1 MLRDF
6 LLQEILD
13 RDGVNVYSNQRYV
26 EEAREMPEVR
36 ADHPNDVFLFD
47 SSKYDNPTTNPF
59 GVLAMA
65 GKSIDTEYL
74 TMNWDWKEWAL
85 AALVRAI
92 KTFFQTFAGFIAV
105 GAAMS
110 DIEWLKAL
118 SVSGV
123 AFILSIVT
131 SLAGLPEVKAEK
143 TEPPSDNE

>member
-1 MLRDF
+1 M
-6 LLQEILD
+6 
-13 RDGVNVYSNQRYV
+13 
-26 EEAREMPEVR
+26 
-36 ADHPNDVFLFD
+36 
-47 SSKYDNPTTNPF
+47 K
-59 GVLAMA
+59 
-65 GKSIDTEYL
+65 
-74 TMNWDWKEWAL
+74 WDWKEWAI

-131 SLAGLPEVKAEK
+131 SLAGLPEVKNEK